1 MVRQLDASCGA
12 PVNSGVRLPSN
23 MISTETA
30 FEQILGAVE
39 PPLTRSGFS
48 KIDEKSHPEA
58 FGSRYITFGDG
69 REFIRLTWDG
79 KEGWF
84 VLESIPASSV
94 AFESG
99 WADILLQFFNPRQD
113 GAEVVAEIAQDIKV
127 ALCAYL
133 GMAE

>member
-1 MVRQLDASCGA
+1 
-12 PVNSGVRLPSN
+12 

-30 FEQILGAVE
+30 FEQILEAVE

-48 KIDEKSHPEA
+48 KVEEESHPEA
-58 FGSRYITFGDG
+58 FGSRYATFGNG
-69 REFIRLTWDG
+69 KEFIRLAWDE

-94 AFESG
+94 TFESG
-99 WADILLQFFNPRQD
+99 WADIMLQFFKPQRD
-113 GAEVVAEIAQDIKV
+113 GAETVAGIAQNLKL

-133 GMAE
+133 GVAE